1 MIKSLF
7 ARHSDSFPRQSR
19 AVETVTATRSD
30 SKKGSSEPQ
39 TMSRPRL
46 VSSAE
51 ESLSTSLKPQ
61 NTTVPRHVAIIM
73 DGNGRW
79 ARQRGLPRREG
90 HRRGVESVRA
100 TLKAA
105 GELGVEYLTLFSF
118 SSENWH
124 RSPDEISDL
133 MGLLRLYLRSE
144 ISELNRRGVRLRVIG
159 NRAKLPTDIVELI
172 EKGEQ
177 ETKDNHHGNLVLA
190 LSYGAREEILAAA
203 RNLATRI
210 AAGEISAEQASES
223 DFAAGLYTHDIPD
236 PDLVI
241 RTSGEQRL
249 SNFLLFQSA
258 YSELVFIDCLW
269 PDFGEAEFTQAI
281 QEFTLRDRRFGR

>member
-7 ARHSDSFPRQSR
+7 ARQSENSLRQSP
-19 AVETVTATRSD
+19 AATTLTRPVLAAG
-30 SKKGSSEPQ
+30 GSEAESL
-39 TMSRPRL
+39 SRPRL

-51 ESLSTSLKPQ
+51 ESLSPAPQ
-61 NTTVPRHVAIIM
+61 DKINSAPRHVAIIM

-105 GELGVEYLTLFSF
+105 GEAGVEYLTLFSF
-118 SSENWH
+118 SSENWR

-144 ISELNRRGVRLRVIG
+144 ISELNRRGIRLRVIG
-159 NRAKLPTDIVELI
+159 NRAKLPADIVELI
-172 EKGEQ
+172 QKGER
-177 ETKDNHHGNLVLA
+177 ETAGNFDRNLVLA

-203 RNLATRI
+203 RSLATRI
-210 AAGEISAEQASES
+210 AAGEITAEKASES

-258 YSELVFIDCLW
+258 YSELVFVDCLW
-269 PDFGEAEFTQAI
+269 PDFGEAEFTNAI
-281 QEFTLRDRRFGR
+281 QEFTQRDRRFGR

>member
-7 ARHSDSFPRQSR
+7 ARHSESFSRFSR
-19 AVETVTATRSD
+19 AGAAAELTRETPAVAEQD
-30 SKKGSSEPQ
+30 Q
-39 TMSRPRL
+39 LSRPRL
-46 VSSAE
+46 IETTAE
-51 ESLSTSLKPQ
+51 ANNPSLQLPKSK
-61 NTTVPRHVAIIM
+61 VPRHVAIIM

-79 ARQRGLPRREG
+79 ARQRNLPRREG

-124 RSPDEISDL
+124 RSAEEISDL

-144 ISELNRRGVRLRVIG
+144 IAELNRRGIRLKVIG
-159 NRAKLPTDIVELI
+159 NRARLPTDIVSLI
-172 EKGEQ
+172 EKGER
-177 ETKDNHHGNLVLA
+177 ETKDNLNRTLILA
-190 LSYGAREEILAAA
+190 LSYGAREEIVQAA
-203 RNLATRI
+203 RNLARRI
-210 AAGEISAEQASES
+210 AAGEITADSASET
-223 DFAAGLYTHDIPD
+223 DFAQGLYTAEIPD

-249 SNFLLFQSA
+249 SNFLLFQAA
-258 YSELVFIDCLW
+258 YSELVFVDCLW
-269 PDFGEAEFTQAI
+269 PDFGEAEFTKAI
-281 QEFTLRDRRFGR
+281 QEFSLRDRRFGR